1 MLNKYS
7 VRLLFQST
15 HLPNTSGSFFEE
27 SIVLVNAESQ
37 ERAKELIK
45 NHFQPD
51 TYLNAAGGQ
60 TTVSLKKI
68 LDIFQ
73 IMEDIDDEDIN
84 FKEVYS
90 QFLIYEDE
98 EVSAKEVLEKYN
110 KLYGF

>member
-1 MLNKYS
+1 MLNIYS

-15 HLPNTSGSFFEE
+15 HLPDTSGSFFEE
-27 SIVLVNAESQ
+27 SIVLVNAKSQ
-37 ERAKELIK
+37 DQARELVK

-60 TTVSLKKI
+60 TTVSLEKI
-68 LDIFQ
+68 LDTFQ

-84 FKEVYS
+84 FKEIYS
-90 QFLIYEDE
+90 QFLIYEDQ
-98 EVSAKEVLEKYN
+98 EVSTEEVLEKYN

>member
-1 MLNKYS
+1 MFNKYS

-15 HLPNTSGSFFEE
+15 HLPDTSGSFFEE
-27 SIVLVNAESQ
+27 SIVLVNANSQ
-37 ERAKELIK
+37 DEAKQLVK
-45 NHFQPD
+45 KHFQPD

-60 TTVSLKKI
+60 TTVSLKRI
-68 LDIFQ
+68 LDTFQ

-98 EVSAKEVLEKYN
+98 EVSAEEVLERYN